1 VDIATRIAAF
11 AVGLYVVQAVLR
23 SAVRTVVVPR
33 AERVL
38 LPRLVF
44 LSMRVFYSGV
54 ASWRSKSHDRREA
67 ALARFAPMSLLVLAG
82 TWVALVF
89 LAFVPMYWAV
99 SDISWHDAL
108 LLSGSSVTT
117 LGFQAPNLVD
127 ALMAFIEAFIGLGLL
142 ALLIAYL
149 PTLYGHFSR
158 REAEV
163 VKLETF
169 AGSPPRASEM
179 LIRLQ
184 RIDRLHRLDEIWTGW
199 EQWFVE
205 VEESHTSQPAL
216 VFFRSQHLTNS
227 WITAAGTVLD
237 TAALSL
243 AALDLPWEPQAALTI
258 RSGFLTLRAIATYY
272 NLPFDPD
279 PSPNDP
285 ISVSRDEFDALLAE
299 LAEAQVP
306 LKPDRD
312 RAWRDFAGWRVNY
325 DDPLVGLCAFAGAPT
340 APWSTDRVSRFS
352 SPTVLRP
359 RSWRITPLDTPR
371 SW

>member
-1 VDIATRIAAF
+1 VELVAKIVAF
-11 AVGLYVVQAVLR
+11 AAGFFVVQAVLR

-33 AERVL
+33 GERVL

-44 LSMRVFYSGV
+44 LGMRALYGLIT
-54 ASWRSKSHDRREA
+54 RHIDEHDRREA
-67 ALARFAPMSLLVLAG
+67 VLARFAPMSLLVLAAS
-82 TWVALVF
+82 WVSLIL
-89 LAFVPMYWAV
+89 LAFVPMYWAM
-99 SDISWHDAL
+99 SDITWKDSL

-117 LGFQAPNLVD
+117 LGFTAPNLID
-127 ALMAFIEAFIGLGLL
+127 AVMAFVEAFIGLGLL

-179 LIRLQ
+179 ILRLY
-184 RIDRLHRLDEIWTGW
+184 RIGRLDRLDEIWVGW

-205 VEESHTSQPAL
+205 IEESHTSQPAL
-216 VFFRSQHLTNS
+216 VLFRSQHVTNS

-243 AALDLPWEPQAALTI
+243 AALDLPHEPQAALTI
-258 RSGFLTLRAIATYY
+258 RSGYLTLRAIASFY
-272 NLPFDPD
+272 NLPFDSEPI
-279 PSPNDP
+279 PNDP
-285 ISVSRDEFDALLAE
+285 ISVTRVEFEELLDQLDAE
-299 LAEAQVP
+299 GVP
-306 LKPDRD
+306 LKRD
-312 RAWRDFAGWRVNY
+312 REEAWRAFAGWRVNY
-325 DDPLVGLCAFAGAPT
+325 DTPLVGLCAFCEAPA
-340 APWSTDRVSRFS
+340 APWSSDRADRFRR
-352 SPTVLRP
+352 PTVLRP
-359 RSWRITPLDTPR
+359 RSWQIAPLEAPP